1 MNSFSP
7 QDFAVEMA
15 VVLRRQEWLTA
26 VLTGDEDAIA
36 NLHKKLEQECSKG
49 GSSLSSRDAAGAVKA
64 GPCPGYENLQPF
76 SILKDHTEKFKSCTN
91 QGGIKDVTSEV
102 ADVKKLFNS
111 LVSSCKV
118 AVNDLTFARDQKR
131 MAEEKAK
138 KAAAEK
144 AKDVK
149 RAAADRA
156 KAGTNFKR
164 AKTTS
169 HPIFELD
176 VTSGEN
182 SLPSD
187 TAWSESW
194 NSEQPFLITGI
205 KNCFGNVGVII
216 EEGDSVKTLVDT
228 FQQAFDESSLKVTE
242 GRAHKELPPE
252 AGAWLSEACKRLVPK
267 GTWGKYK
274 LFFDVA
280 AFGVNVANDEKLQ
293 KVRANM
299 APSAFGIISGHI
311 SSAKYELASMPCLRM
326 AAKGIRVVG
335 MIMLRPLLEW
345 VQEKELLE
353 SPNLASIRRFAESMD
368 KQQLDEF
375 SAEGG
380 ASTSAP
386 LARRIC
392 CTHRLGPSPSTRS

>member
-49 GSSLSSRDAAGAVKA
+49 GSSLSSRDAAGAVQA

-76 SILKDHTEKFKSCTN
+76 SILKEHAEKFKSCTN

-156 KAGTNFKR
+156 KAGASVKR

-194 NSEQPFLITGI
+194 NLEQPFLITGL
-205 KNCFGNVGVII
+205 KNFFGKVGMSI
-216 EEGDSVKTLVDT
+216 EEGDQVKTLLDT

-242 GRAHKELPPE
+242 WRAHKELPPE
-252 AGAWLSEACKRLVPK
+252 VGAWLSE
-267 GTWGKYK
+267 
-274 LFFDVA
+274 D
-280 AFGVNVANDEKLQ
+280 
-293 KVRANM
+293 
-299 APSAFGIISGHI
+299 
-311 SSAKYELASMPCLRM
+311 
-326 AAKGIRVVG
+326 
-335 MIMLRPLLEW
+335 
-345 VQEKELLE
+345 
-353 SPNLASIRRFAESMD
+353 
-368 KQQLDEF
+368 
-375 SAEGG
+375 
-380 ASTSAP
+380 
-386 LARRIC
+386 
-392 CTHRLGPSPSTRS
+392 